1 MYISEEDKD
10 VFAIV
15 ASNPRRQ
22 GGGRTVGYIV
32 PQAHAEAF
40 AVWEAQSK
48 RFGSWRDGIFL
59 ALAALAVLAVVL
71 GVAV

>member
-10 VFAIV
+10 VIAMV
-15 ASNPRRQ
+15 ESNPRRQ
-22 GGGRTVGYIV
+22 GGGRTVGYFV
-32 PQAHAEAF
+32 PQAQAEAF

-48 RFGSWRDGIFL
+48 RSGSWRDGVFK
-59 ALAALAVLAVVL
+59 ALATLAVLAVVL